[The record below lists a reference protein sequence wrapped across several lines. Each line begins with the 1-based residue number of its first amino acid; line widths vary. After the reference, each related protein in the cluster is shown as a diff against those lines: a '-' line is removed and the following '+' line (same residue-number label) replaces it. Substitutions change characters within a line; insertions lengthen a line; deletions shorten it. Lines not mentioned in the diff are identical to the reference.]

1 MNYIQEGHLD
11 DKIVSQLLQID
22 QTFFVTCDFL
32 MNVFFERLMNIS
44 RQMCSSEWTNQMCS
58 SEWTNQTTVFGK
70 YIKLLI
76 PLISTK
82 SLLNRLHFFDE
93 IEKKS
98 FHNCFKYINHFFV
111 AHDLLRG
118 HCFSPSI

>member
-1 MNYIQEGHLD
+1 MNYIQKGHLD

-82 SLLNRLHFFDE
+82 SLLNRLHFFHE
-93 IEKKS
+93 IEKNLFTIVS
-98 FHNCFKYINHFFV
+98 
-111 AHDLLRG
+111 
-118 HCFSPSI
+118 SISIIFCCT

>member
-1 MNYIQEGHLD
+1 MNYIQKGHLD

-32 MNVFFERLMNIS
+32 MYVCLERFLMFLS
-44 RQMCSSEWTNQMCS
+44 K
-58 SEWTNQTTVFGK
+58 WTNQTIVFGK

-76 PLISTK
+76 PWISTK
-82 SLLNRLHFFDE
+82 SLLNRLHFFHE

>member
-1 MNYIQEGHLD
+1 MNYIQKGHLD
-11 DKIVSQLLQID
+11 DKRVSKLLQID

-32 MNVFFERLMNIS
+32 FLS
-44 RQMCSSEWTNQMCS
+44 K
-58 SEWTNQTTVFGK
+58 WTNQTTVFGK

-82 SLLNRLHFFDE
+82 SLLNRLHFFHE